1 MSQETPTKEEQLF
14 LYLVT
19 TFKSSA
25 RIAMGKIKN
34 PMSDKIEQNMDQASF
49 YIDLLDMIQ
58 TRTMGNLTQ
67 QEEELIIT
75 AVSDLKMSFL
85 QEKIKQNSVPEEK
98 GQKKEEKA

>member
-98 GQKKEEKA
+98 EQKKEEQA

>member
-1 MSQETPTKEEQLF
+1 
-14 LYLVT
+14 
-19 TFKSSA
+19 
-25 RIAMGKIKN
+25 MGKIKN

-98 GQKKEEKA
+98 EQKKEEQA

>member
-75 AVSDLKMSFL
+75 AVSDLKMIF
-85 QEKIKQNSVPEEK
+85 
-98 GQKKEEKA
+98 